1 MGKFEDLTG
10 RKFGRLT
17 VIKRGED
24 IVYSNGNR
32 VTRWLCQCDCGSNP
46 KLIRAGHLKNCS
58 TRSCGCLAKETAS
71 MLTKKENP
79 IKEFGDYCIGYT
91 ERGQEFYFD
100 KEDCELVKKH
110 CWYIDSGGYV
120 TTNITSDNGKK
131 TVLRMH
137 VLIMQPKSPEFKV
150 DHIHGKQT
158 RNDNRKSNLRIAT
171 NQENTINA
179 SLKSN
184 NTSGVTGVN
193 WDKRY
198 NKWEARIKK
207 DYKQIHLGYFN
218 DFEDA
223 VKARKD
229 AEKKYFG
236 EFAYDYSQNMEVK
249 T

>member
-1 MGKFEDLTG
+1 MF
-10 RKFGRLT
+10 
-17 VIKRGED
+17 
-24 IVYSNGNR
+24 
-32 VTRWLCQCDCGSNP
+32 
-46 KLIRAGHLKNCS
+46 
-58 TRSCGCLAKETAS
+58 
-71 MLTKKENP
+71 
-79 IKEFGDYCIGYT
+79 
-91 ERGQEFYFD
+91 
-100 KEDCELVKKH
+100 
-110 CWYIDSGGYV
+110 
-120 TTNITSDNGKK
+120 NGKLK
-131 TVLRMH
+131 
-137 VLIMQPKSPEFKV
+137 E
-150 DHIHGKQT
+150 
-158 RNDNRKSNLRIAT
+158 
-171 NQENTINA
+171 ENTR
-179 SLKSN
+179 LKSN